1 MINLVKH
8 SQTIAQPQVGGLAYW
23 SVQANPMFSN
33 DRGTEIRIRV
43 QEDRV

>member
-1 MINLVKH
+1 MNKLVKH
-8 SQTIAQPQVGGLAYW
+8 LQTITQPQVGGLAYW
-23 SVQANPMFSN
+23 SVQAIPMFSN